1 MECKDLTCREEEVL
15 EGSRGED
22 RLVIKVVIKVV
33 IKKAIVEDTSEAH
46 RVTVAVVIT
55 RVTAPVEVTRTT
67 TNSSLMRK
75 EEEAREGNLGLSGG
89 RACIVWPNTG
99 RTNST
104 TPHV

>member
-22 RLVIKVVIKVV
+22 RLVIKVDIKVAIKVV

-55 RVTAPVEVTRTT
+55 R
-67 TNSSLMRK
+67 
-75 EEEAREGNLGLSGG
+75 
-89 RACIVWPNTG
+89 
-99 RTNST
+99 
-104 TPHV
+104 

>member
-1 MECKDLTCREEEVL
+1 MECKDLTCREEEAL

-22 RLVIKVVIKVV
+22 RLVIKVV

-67 TNSSLMRK
+67 NNSSLMRK
-75 EEEAREGNLGLSGG
+75 EEEARGGNLGLSGG

>member
-55 RVTAPVEVTRTT
+55 TVMAPMELTRIII
-67 TNSSLMRK
+67 NSSPTKK
-75 EEEAREGNLGLSGG
+75 EEGAKGGNLGLSGG
-89 RACIVWPNTG
+89 RACIAWPNTG
-99 RTNST
+99 RL
-104 TPHV
+104 VVA